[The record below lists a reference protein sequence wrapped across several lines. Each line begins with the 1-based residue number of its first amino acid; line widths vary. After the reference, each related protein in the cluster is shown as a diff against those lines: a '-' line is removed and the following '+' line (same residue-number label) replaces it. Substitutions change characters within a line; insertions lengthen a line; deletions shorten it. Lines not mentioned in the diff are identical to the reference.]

1 MKILATLLLIAACF
15 SLTACNK
22 GSKINGHTQNTA
34 LKSVRYLK
42 ERLPPEKRIE
52 FEVSYFTLRDSIKD
66 NGEFLSAIDGKTP
79 DQIIEEGKRIY
90 TDRRN
95 QGLEKY
101 TQYTS
106 WEDMIAKFSKEK
118 DDQSRKHK
126 PDAEKE
132 KEKYNAT
139 VLYKL

>member
-1 MKILATLLLIAACF
+1 MKILATLILITACC

-22 GSKINGHTQNTA
+22 GTKINGHTQNTA

-42 ERLPPEKRIE
+42 EKLPPEKRIE
-52 FEVSYFTLRDSIKD
+52 FEVSYFTMRDAIKD

-79 DQIIEEGKRIY
+79 DQIIEEGKKLY
-90 TDRRN
+90 AERRT

-101 TQYTS
+101 TKYS
-106 WEDMIAKFSKEK
+106 NWDDMIAKFSKEK
-118 DDQSRKHK
+118 DDQGRKPK
-126 PDAEKE
+126 SDARD
-132 KEKYNAT
+132 EKYNAT